1 MKCLH
6 RLFRLANQLTGL
18 DAVRKLTLLLTVKIQ
33 YIVTFFGILI
43 FLQPNLLATPQEPE
57 LYDPREYFNRG
68 SNTYEMMDHA
78 KELTT
83 LLEAR
88 VEHLFK
94 IKIQD
99 AKDTY
104 KGLDGERFEGKLN
117 ELLELINSTQKTWK
131 EYALAAASEERHGG
145 GSGASL
151 RYSYTYCYKL
161 IDRIK
166 ELRIVLK

>member
-1 MKCLH
+1 MKIKS
-6 RLFRLANQLTGL
+6 T
-18 DAVRKLTLLLTVKIQ
+18 
-33 YIVTFFGILI
+33 VTFFGILV
-43 FLQPNLLATPQEPE
+43 FLQISLLATPQEPE
-57 LYDPREYFNRG
+57 RYDPREYFNRG
-68 SNTYEMMDHA
+68 SNTYEMMEQA
-78 KELTT
+78 KVLTA
-83 LLEAR
+83 LLETR
-88 VEHLFK
+88 VEHLIK

-104 KGLDGERFEGKLN
+104 KGLHGERFEGRLD
-117 ELLELINSTQKTWK
+117 ELLELIDSTQKTWR

>member
-1 MKCLH
+1 
-6 RLFRLANQLTGL
+6 
-18 DAVRKLTLLLTVKIQ
+18 VKIKST
-33 YIVTFFGILI
+33 VTFFGILV
-43 FLQPNLLATPQEPE
+43 FLQISLLATPQEPE
-57 LYDPREYFNRG
+57 RYDPREYFNRG
-68 SNTYEMMDHA
+68 SNTYEMMDQA
-78 KELTT
+78 KVLTA

-88 VEHLFK
+88 MEHLIK
-94 IKIQD
+94 LKIQD
-99 AKDTY
+99 AVDTY
-104 KGLDGERFEGKLN
+104 KGLHGERFEGKLD
-117 ELLELINSTQKTWK
+117 ELLELIYSTQKTWK

>member
-1 MKCLH
+1 M
-6 RLFRLANQLTGL
+6 
-18 DAVRKLTLLLTVKIQ
+18 KIQ
-33 YIVTFFGILI
+33 STVTFFGILV
-43 FLQPNLLATPQEPE
+43 FLQISLHATPQEPE